1 MSPQICM
8 THPALRLRPAHQRD
22 RDEAHRRSVRYAQVT
37 VQNAQVQTQLPHLPP
52 KIQLEILRHA
62 LVFDETIHV
71 LSRLDQYEMPR
82 EMSDVSL
89 DRNGKPTFFSRFFI
103 GDSGES
109 TSVKYAQDP
118 KQVLSVLSVCHLWN
132 QWGCHIFYGLN
143 TFAFSSL
150 GE

>member
-8 THPALRLRPAHQRD
+8 THPALKLRPALQSD
-22 RDEAHRRSVRYAQVT
+22 RDQARLRSELYAEVT
-37 VQNAQVQTQLPHLPP
+37 VQGAQVQTQLPNLPSRV
-52 KIQLEILRHA
+52 QLEILRHA

-71 LSRLDQYEMPR
+71 LSRLDQYERPR
-82 EMSDVSL
+82 EMSDVAL

-103 GDSGES
+103 GNSGQS
-109 TSVKYAQDP
+109 TSVKYAPDP
-118 KQVLSVLSVCHLWN
+118 NQLLAVLSVCHLWHE
-132 QWGCHIFYGLN
+132 WGCHIFYGAN